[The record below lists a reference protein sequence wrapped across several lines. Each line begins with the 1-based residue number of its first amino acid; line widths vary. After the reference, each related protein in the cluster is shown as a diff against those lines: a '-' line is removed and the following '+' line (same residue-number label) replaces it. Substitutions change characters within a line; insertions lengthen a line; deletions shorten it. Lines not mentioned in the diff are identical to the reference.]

1 MNELKPINQTKLFG
15 LEKYLNE
22 LIKLDSLDKLPSKIL
37 FSGQKGIGKSTL
49 AYHFINYILSK
60 DENLKYD
67 IVKCQINSENHSFK
81 TVKNFSNPNL
91 ILIDVE
97 DKKFSID
104 INQIRDL
111 ISKLNKSSFN
121 QKPRFILINNIEF
134 LNTNSINALLKILE
148 EPPINVHFILIN
160 NCNKKIIPTLLS
172 RCINFKIFLSN
183 SENLEV
189 ANKLLDGNLNKSLN
203 NDLISYYSTP
213 GDMYKLAKFGEKNKY
228 DLSNFSLK
236 KFLITVIGDNDYKK
250 NIFLKNLIFNYIE
263 TYLVKLNLKTNFK
276 ILKRYNYFIKKI
288 SEVKRFNLDE
298 ESLFIEF
305 NEEIL
310 NE

>member
-1 MNELKPINQTKLFG
+1 MNELKPISQTKLFG

-22 LIKLDSLDKLPSKIL
+22 LIKLDHLDKLPSKIL

-49 AYHFINYILSK
+49 AYHLINYVLSK

-67 IVKCQINSENHSFK
+67 IVKCQINSENHSFR
-81 TVKNFSNPNL
+81 TVMNSSNPNL
-91 ILIDVE
+91 ILIDVKDE
-97 DKKFSID
+97 KFSID

-148 EPPINVHFILIN
+148 EPPVNVHFILIN

-172 RCINFKIFLSN
+172 RCVKFKIFLSN
-183 SENLEV
+183 SENLDV

-213 GDMYKLAKFGEKNKY
+213 GNIYKLVKFGEKNKY

-236 KFLITVIGDNDYKK
+236 KFLITVIEDNNYKK

-263 TYLVKLNLKTNFK
+263 TYLVKLNLKTNFR
-276 ILKRYNYFIKKI
+276 ILKKYNYFIKKI

-298 ESLFIEF
+298 ETLFIEF

>member
-1 MNELKPINQTKLFG
+1 M
-15 LEKYLNE
+15 
-22 LIKLDSLDKLPSKIL
+22 
-37 FSGQKGIGKSTL
+37 
-49 AYHFINYILSK
+49 
-60 DENLKYD
+60 
-67 IVKCQINSENHSFK
+67 
-81 TVKNFSNPNL
+81 
-91 ILIDVE
+91 
-97 DKKFSID
+97 
-104 INQIRDL
+104 
-111 ISKLNKSSFN
+111 
-121 QKPRFILINNIEF
+121 INNIEF

-148 EPPINVHFILIN
+148 EPPVNVYFILIN

-189 ANKLLDGNLNKSLN
+189 ADKLLDGNLNKSLN

-213 GDMYKLAKFGEKNKY
+213 GDIYKLAKFGEKNKY
-228 DLSNFSLK
+228 DLLNFSLK
-236 KFLITVIGDNDYKK
+236 KFLITVIKDNDYKK

-276 ILKRYNYFIKKI
+276 ILKKYNYFIKKI

-298 ESLFIEF
+298 ETLFIEF

>member
-1 MNELKPINQTKLFG
+1 MNELKPISQTKLFG

-22 LIKLDSLDKLPSKIL
+22 LIKLDHLDKLPSKIL

-49 AYHFINYILSK
+49 AYHLINYVLSK

-67 IVKCQINSENHSFK
+67 IVKCQINSENHSFR
-81 TVKNFSNPNL
+81 TVMNSSNPNL
-91 ILIDVE
+91 ILIDVKDE
-97 DKKFSID
+97 KFSID

-148 EPPINVHFILIN
+148 EPPVNVHFILIN

-172 RCINFKIFLSN
+172 RCVKFKIFLSN
-183 SENLEV
+183 SENLDV

-213 GDMYKLAKFGEKNKY
+213 GNIYKLVKFGEKNKY

-236 KFLITVIGDNDYKK
+236 KFLITVIEDNNYKK

-263 TYLVKLNLKTNFK
+263 TYLVKLNLKTNFR
-276 ILKRYNYFIKKI
+276 ILKKYNYFIKKI

-298 ESLFIEF
+298 ETLCIEF

>member
-1 MNELKPINQTKLFG
+1 MNELKPISQTKLFG

-22 LIKLDSLDKLPSKIL
+22 LIKLDHLDKLPSKIL

-49 AYHFINYILSK
+49 AYHLINYVLSK

-67 IVKCQINSENHSFK
+67 IVKCQINLENHSFR
-81 TVKNFSNPNL
+81 TVMNSSNPNL
-91 ILIDVE
+91 ILIDVKDE
-97 DKKFSID
+97 KFSID

-148 EPPINVHFILIN
+148 EPPVNVHFILIN

-172 RCINFKIFLSN
+172 RCVKFKIFLSN
-183 SENLEV
+183 SENLDV

-213 GDMYKLAKFGEKNKY
+213 GNIYKLVKFGEKNKY

-236 KFLITVIGDNDYKK
+236 KFLITVIEDNNYKK

-263 TYLVKLNLKTNFK
+263 TYLVKLNLKTNFR
-276 ILKRYNYFIKKI
+276 ILKKYNYFIKKI

-298 ESLFIEF
+298 ETLFIEF

>member
-1 MNELKPINQTKLFG
+1 MNELKPISQTKLFG

-22 LIKLDSLDKLPSKIL
+22 LIKLDHLDKLPSKIL

-49 AYHFINYILSK
+49 AYHLINYVLSK

-67 IVKCQINSENHSFK
+67 IVKCQINSENHSFR
-81 TVKNFSNPNL
+81 TVMNSSNPNL
-91 ILIDVE
+91 ILIDVKDE
-97 DKKFSID
+97 KFSID

-121 QKPRFILINNIEF
+121 QKPRFILIDNIEF
-134 LNTNSINALLKILE
+134 LNTNSINALLKVLE
-148 EPPINVHFILIN
+148 EPPSNVYFILIN

-183 SENLEV
+183 SENLDT
-189 ANKLLDGNLNKSLN
+189 ANKLLDGNLNKILN
-203 NDLISYYSTP
+203 DDLINYYSTP
-213 GDMYKLAKFGEKNKY
+213 GDIYKLVKFGEKNKY
-228 DLSNFSLK
+228 DLLNINLK
-236 KFLITVIGDNDYKK
+236 KFLASIIEGNDYKK

-263 TYLVKLNLKTNFK
+263 SYLVKLNLKTNFK
-276 ILKRYNYFIKKI
+276 IFSKYNYFIKKI
-288 SEVKRFNLDE
+288 AEVKRFNLDE

-305 NEEIL
+305 NDEIL
-310 NE
+310 NG

>member
-1 MNELKPINQTKLFG
+1 MNELKPISQTKLFG

-22 LIKLDSLDKLPSKIL
+22 LIKLDHLDKLPSKIL

-49 AYHFINYILSK
+49 AYHLINYVLSK

-67 IVKCQINSENHSFK
+67 IVKCQINSENHSFR
-81 TVKNFSNPNL
+81 TVMNSSNPNL
-91 ILIDVE
+91 ILIDVKDE
-97 DKKFSID
+97 KFSID

-121 QKPRFILINNIEF
+121 QKPRFILIDNIEF
-134 LNTNSINALLKILE
+134 LNTNSINALLKVLE
-148 EPPINVHFILIN
+148 EPPSNVYFILIN

-183 SENLEV
+183 SENLDT
-189 ANKLLDGNLNKSLN
+189 ANKLLDGNLNKILN
-203 NDLISYYSTP
+203 DDLINYYSTP
-213 GDMYKLAKFGEKNKY
+213 GDIYKLVKFGEKNKY
-228 DLSNFSLK
+228 DLLNIDLK
-236 KFLITVIGDNDYKK
+236 KFLASIIEGNDYKK

-263 TYLVKLNLKTNFK
+263 SYLVKLNLKTNFK
-276 ILKRYNYFIKKI
+276 IFSKYNYFIKKI
-288 SEVKRFNLDE
+288 AEVKRFNLDE

-305 NEEIL
+305 NDEIL
-310 NE
+310 NG

>member
-1 MNELKPINQTKLFG
+1 MNELKPISQTKLFG

-22 LIKLDSLDKLPSKIL
+22 LIKLDHLDKLPSKIL

-49 AYHFINYILSK
+49 AYHLINYVLSK

-67 IVKCQINSENHSFK
+67 IVKCQINSENHSFR
-81 TVKNFSNPNL
+81 TVMNSSNPNL
-91 ILIDVE
+91 ILIDVKDE
-97 DKKFSID
+97 KFSID

-148 EPPINVHFILIN
+148 EPPVNVHFILIN

-172 RCINFKIFLSN
+172 RCVKFKIFLSN
-183 SENLEV
+183 SENLDV

-213 GDMYKLAKFGEKNKY
+213 GNIYKLVKFGEKNKY

-236 KFLITVIGDNDYKK
+236 KFLITVIEDNNYKK

-263 TYLVKLNLKTNFK
+263 SYLVKLNLKTNFK
-276 ILKRYNYFIKKI
+276 IFSKYNYFIKKI
-288 SEVKRFNLDE
+288 AEVKRFNLDE

-305 NEEIL
+305 NDEIL
-310 NE
+310 NG

>member
-1 MNELKPINQTKLFG
+1 MNELKPISQTKLFG

-22 LIKLDSLDKLPSKIL
+22 LIKLDHLDKLPSKIL

-49 AYHFINYILSK
+49 AYHLINYVLSK

-67 IVKCQINSENHSFK
+67 IVKCQINSENHSFR
-81 TVKNFSNPNL
+81 TVMNSSNPNL
-91 ILIDVE
+91 ILIDVKDE
-97 DKKFSID
+97 KFSID

-148 EPPINVHFILIN
+148 EPPVNVHFILIN

-183 SENLEV
+183 SENLDV

-213 GDMYKLAKFGEKNKY
+213 GNIYKLVKFGEKNKY

-236 KFLITVIGDNDYKK
+236 KFLITVIEDNNYKK

-263 TYLVKLNLKTNFK
+263 TYLVKLNLKTNFR
-276 ILKRYNYFIKKI
+276 ILKKYNYFIKKI

-298 ESLFIEF
+298 ETLFIEF